1 MYRGV
6 TGCLET
12 RKMIAEAISEGEHKE
27 GDEVDERTMLLLLLL
42 PPPPPPPPLGIWA
55 SMAIIPTPSAE
66 AQPKSASGS
75 CCSAERGTH
84 APLRAHRIV
93 TLMCVN
99 GRVGV
104 GGEERRDN
112 GREAEVGLR
121 QSTST
126 AGPAAMHMRLRQ
138 YS

>member
-27 GDEVDERTMLLLLLL
+27 GDEVDERTML

-55 SMAIIPTPSAE
+55 SMAIMPTPSAE

-75 CCSAERGTH
+75 CCSAERGAR

-104 GGEERRDN
+104 GGGGGGGEERGNN

-121 QSTST
+121 PSTST

>member
-27 GDEVDERTMLLLLLL
+27 GDEVDERTMLLLLL

-55 SMAIIPTPSAE
+55 SMAIMPTPSAE

-75 CCSAERGTH
+75 CCSAERGAR

-99 GRVGV
+99 GRM
-104 GGEERRDN
+104 GG
-112 GREAEVGLR
+112 GG
-121 QSTST
+121 
-126 AGPAAMHMRLRQ
+126 
-138 YS
+138 